1 MFIVGHH
8 QMVEVAVVVIETA
21 AGIPEHNLAKAA
33 IAERM
38 DSAMMGILVVLTQSV
53 AVVVVPVMLDTQ
65 IQAVRAGMGVKV
77 N

>member
-8 QMVEVAVVVIETA
+8 QMVEVVVVVIEIVA
-21 AGIPEHNLAKAA
+21 VIPEHNLAKAA

-38 DSAMMGILVVLTQSV
+38 DSAMMGILVVPTQSV
-53 AVVVVPVMLDTQ
+53 VVVVVPVMLDTQ